1 MSPSLKPR
9 HSPHH
14 ARQLSSSFKYF
25 IIRYNSGNSKT
36 RIMKQL
42 GYLLF
47 AFLFFN
53 CQAAAQERHDE
64 HLLDGT
70 SMNYYY
76 QTGSAVHISFEQGV
90 AEWEWI
96 AGPWKGSGGRKE
108 YRSRK
113 IGDKMYLVN
122 WLDKES
128 SSLITLVFNF
138 NQNVMW
144 SSAILNPKTE
154 VEQVLFEGG
163 IIEQLVLKENY
174 NSGYTR

>member
-1 MSPSLKPR
+1 
-9 HSPHH
+9 
-14 ARQLSSSFKYF
+14 
-25 IIRYNSGNSKT
+25 
-36 RIMKQL
+36 MKQL
-42 GYLLF
+42 GSLVFTLV
-47 AFLFFN
+47 FFT
-53 CQAAAQERHDE
+53 CLSAAQEKQDE

-76 QTGSAVHISFEQGV
+76 QTGSAVHIKFEQGV

-96 AGPWKGSGGRKE
+96 AGPWEGSGNRKE

-122 WLDKES
+122 WLDEES

-154 VEQVLFEGG
+154 DEQVLFDGG
-163 IIEQLVLKENY
+163 IIEQLVLKEN
-174 NSGYTR
+174 

>member
-1 MSPSLKPR
+1 MKYSGSLVFT
-9 HSPHH
+9 
-14 ARQLSSSFKYF
+14 L
-25 IIRYNSGNSKT
+25 ILIT
-36 RIMKQL
+36 
-42 GYLLF
+42 
-47 AFLFFN
+47 
-53 CQAAAQERHDE
+53 CQVVAQEKQDE

-76 QTGSAVHISFEQGV
+76 QTGGAVHIHFAEGF

-96 AGPWKGSGGRKE
+96 AGPWKGSGSRKE

-144 SSAILNPKTE
+144 SSALLNPKTE
-154 VEQVLFEGG
+154 EEQVLFDGG
-163 IIEQLVLKENY
+163 IIEQLVLKEK
-174 NSGYTR
+174 